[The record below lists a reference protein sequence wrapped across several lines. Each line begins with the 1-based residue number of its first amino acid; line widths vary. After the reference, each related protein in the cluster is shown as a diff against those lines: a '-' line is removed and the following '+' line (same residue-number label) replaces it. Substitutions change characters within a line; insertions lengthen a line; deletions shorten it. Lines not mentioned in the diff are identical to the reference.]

1 MDKDIIQKNIED
13 TNSVESRSTS
23 NGMEKEEV
31 KKIIEDIF
39 NHTGCTFSKCE
50 FSDEDGMLWCAIE
63 TNDSKLMIGR
73 EGETLRSLNHII
85 RKIVEK
91 KQGEGS
97 TKRLFVDVNGYQKSR
112 FENLKN
118 IAHMMAE
125 RARYFKSNIEVD
137 PMPAYERRIIH
148 MFLEDSKD
156 VKTES
161 EGYGP
166 NRRVVIKYVD
176 SEDGEI

>member
-1 MDKDIIQKNIED
+1 MEDKDKIREI
-13 TNSVESRSTS
+13 VEQLFKHMT
-23 NGMEKEEV
+23 
-31 KKIIEDIF
+31 
-39 NHTGCTFSKCE
+39 CTLSKCE
-50 FSDEDGMLWCAIE
+50 FNDEEGMLWCMIE
-63 TNDSKLMIGR
+63 TPDSRFMIGR
-73 EGETLRSLNHII
+73 DGETLRSLNHLIQKMI
-85 RKIVEK
+85 EK
-91 KQGEGS
+91 KEDEVQP
-97 TKRLFVDVNGYQKSR
+97 KVFIDINGYQKKR
-112 FENLKN
+112 FDNLKN

-148 MFLEDSKD
+148 MFLEGVKD

-176 SEDGEI
+176 SSM

>member
-1 MDKDIIQKNIED
+1 MYQDKIKEAIEQIFKHTACDI
-13 TNSVESRSTS
+13 
-23 NGMEKEEV
+23 
-31 KKIIEDIF
+31 
-39 NHTGCTFSKCE
+39 SKCE
-50 FSDEDGMLWCAIE
+50 FSDDSGILWCMIE
-63 TNDSKLMIGR
+63 TPDSSFMIGR
-73 EGETLRSLNHII
+73 DGETLRSLNHLVQ
-85 RKIVEK
+85 KIVEK
-91 KQGEGS
+91 GVIEEKGPS
-97 TKRLFVDVNGYQKSR
+97 IFIDVNGYQKKR

-148 MFLEDSKD
+148 MFLEGAKD
-156 VKTES
+156 VRTES

-176 SEDGEI
+176 SNI